1 MIVKVLLY
9 KLILLFYFTHALAQ
23 QNYIFKVLAIQG
35 KITTDDQAL
44 TIGSEVKSTQNITLH
59 HDSSYVA
66 LYYAG
71 KKEVLELTKK
81 GVYQGQDLAKQ
92 LNALKGWESDFFYY
106 ALKEL
111 SQEKTFIK
119 NPDRRPT
126 SPVIAL
132 LPTEEQKIYG
142 NRLFFR
148 WFVLDQLPTKK
159 DIVEYNVFVNDA
171 KENMIYYINTKKNYA
186 SLELSSQ
193 KFINH
198 PVLYIHIAPVDGKGN
213 DLTKGYKSEIYKVG
227 RLDTEKA
234 KLITEELD
242 QIFKDRSRDTAFS
255 KLAEARFF
263 EDKRLPLDAMYAFEQ
278 AISLSFNSEAYKQ
291 TYRYFL
297 ERNGYPSGIIDK

>member
-1 MIVKVLLY
+1 MIVKLLLY
-9 KLILLFYFTHALAQ
+9 KLILLFYFTHSLAQ

-35 KITTDDQAL
+35 NITTDDQVL
-44 TIGSEVKSTQNITLH
+44 SIGSEVKASQNITLH

-81 GVYQGQDLAKQ
+81 GVYQGQDLVKQ

-119 NPDRRPT
+119 NPERRPS

-142 NRLFFR
+142 HRLFFR

-159 DIVEYNVFVNDA
+159 DIVEYNVFINDA
-171 KENMIYYINTKKNYA
+171 KENMLYYINTKKNYA
-186 SLELSSQ
+186 FLELASQ
-193 KFINH
+193 KFINQ
-198 PVLYIHIAPVDGKGN
+198 PVLFIHIVPVDGKGN
-213 DLTKGYKSEIYKVG
+213 DLTKGYKSETYKVS
-227 RLDTEKA
+227 RLDAQKA
-234 KLITEELD
+234 QQISEELSE
-242 QIFKDRSRDTAFS
+242 IFKGRNRDTAFS

-263 EDKRLPLDAMYAFEQ
+263 EDKRLPLDAIQAFEQ
-278 AISLSFNSEAYKQ
+278 ALSLSFYSEAYKQ